1 MTPDPLNS
9 YTVHC
14 EERGNVEANII
25 KGVVYDTVIRV
36 VNLFLP
42 PNSIKYQASCAAA
55 ASKFSI

>member
-1 MTPDPLNS
+1 MF
-9 YTVHC
+9 
-14 EERGNVEANII
+14 EKWGNVRGDII

>member
-1 MTPDPLNS
+1 MD
-9 YTVHC
+9 V
-14 EERGNVEANII
+14 RGNII